1 MELVY
6 LVLLIFKEPEQMLS
20 RTPSPAVVSLFL
32 LLHFCETLLWFHFCC
47 WCFVGFISLGIFF
60 CFVLLC
66 LVVGFFGGYLFVQFL
81 VSCFVLEVQGGC

>member
-1 MELVY
+1 MFCWVY
-6 LVLLIFKEPEQMLS
+6 
-20 RTPSPAVVSLFL
+20 
-32 LLHFCETLLWFHFCC
+32 
-47 WCFVGFISLGIFF
+47 FVRDFF